1 MDLFVLRKV
10 AIAVL
15 SIGCAW
21 AQTPAASS
29 DGRGASLTSPRS
41 GGSVSG
47 SVKDTTGGIIPNA
60 AVTLTDQAGKTQTAT
75 TEADGRFHFRG
86 IPAGTYTVSASFQ
99 GLQQTGI
106 LLVSVKAGQRS
117 AADVIMS
124 VSEQKQQLTVTESA
138 NQVSVDP
145 TANATATTLTGEDL
159 SALPDDPDDLQADL
173 QALAGPAAGPGGSQ
187 IYIDGFSGGSL
198 PPKSSIREIRV
209 NSNPFS
215 AEFDK
220 LGYGRIQIFTKPGT
234 DKLHGQASYA
244 ISDGIWNSRN
254 PFLTVDPPFRTQRFD
269 GNVSG
274 PVSTTA
280 SFFFDFERRNIDDNG
295 IINATTLDS
304 SLNPVRTQSFFP
316 TPQRRTSISPRLD
329 WQLGQ
334 NNTLSFRY
342 RYLDNDK
349 TPTGVGAFN
358 LPGSGYSSYET
369 DQTGQIVDTIVLGPS
384 AVNETHFMFDR
395 TSQSYK
401 TQSDAPQVNVVNS
414 FVSGGSGYGSS
425 FDTENYYELQNYTT
439 LTHGT
444 HTTKFGIRIR
454 ASDISDYSNKDFNG
468 IYAFLG
474 GGGFSIDP
482 NGAVVPNAHQTSL
495 QQYQLTE
502 MLLAQGQSPVRIAA
516 EGGGPSRFTVSA
528 GNPSL
533 KFSQLDFGPFVQDD
547 WKIAPNFTL
556 SLGVRWESQTNI
568 SDYNDWAPRVGFAW
582 SPDSRKGG
590 HGKTV
595 IRGGWGMFYNRFEST
610 YVQNAYRFNGTTQ
623 IPYIVTNPAL
633 LLQYFPSGATPP
645 LQNLT
650 VNSQFNSRYQIDPN
664 MRAPYL
670 METVIGVEQQLFKH
684 TSLTVNYMNS
694 HGVHE
699 FLTRDINAPYP
710 STLSSNPPIYP
721 FGTVGPIYNY
731 ESNGIFRQNQLMVN
745 MNTRAGRWLTLFG
758 RYAFGYANSDTD
770 GIGSVPSN
778 QYDLAADYGR
788 SALDYRHSLF
798 LGGSMTA
805 KWGLR
810 FSPFIVAHTGIPF
823 NITTGTDLYETGSLS
838 PTARPS
844 IAGGPSPTTVDTPF
858 GYLNS
863 VPLPGE
869 DIIERNAISGPGFVG
884 INLRVSKTF
893 GFGTTKFAGP
903 SGGASAGGGHGGHG
917 DHGGGGRGGFDSTTE
932 HRYNLTLS
940 VSARNIL
947 NHENLNTPN
956 GSLTSPYFLE
966 STGITGGY
974 GAEAT
979 ASDQRR
985 LDMQIRF
992 AF

>member
-1 MDLFVLRKV
+1 MNLFVFRA
-10 AIAVL
+10 AIVAVL
-15 SIGCAW
+15 SMGCVW
-21 AQTPAASS
+21 AQTPAARSA
-29 DGRGASLTSPRS
+29 GADALSTAPRS

-60 AVTLTDQAGKTQTAT
+60 AVTLTDQTGKTQTVN

-86 IPAGTYTVSASFQ
+86 VPAGTYTVSASFE
-99 GLQQTGI
+99 GLQQTGV

-117 AADVIMS
+117 VADVIMAVS
-124 VSEQKQQLTVTESA
+124 VQKQQLTVTESA

-187 IYIDGFSGGSL
+187 IYIDGFTGGTL

-220 LGYGRIQIFTKPGT
+220 LGYSRIQIFTKPGT
-234 DKLHGQASYA
+234 DRFHGQGYYSV
-244 ISDGIWNSRN
+244 SDGVWNSRN
-254 PFLTVDPPFRTQRFD
+254 PFLTVDPPFRTQRFG

-274 PVSTTA
+274 PVGKTA
-280 SFFFDFERRNIDDNG
+280 SFFLDAERRNIDDNG
-295 IINATTLDS
+295 IINATVLDS
-304 SLNPVRTQSFFP
+304 SLNPLRTQSFFP

-329 WQLGQ
+329 WQVGQ
-334 NNTLSFRY
+334 HTLSFRY
-342 RYLDNDK
+342 RYLENDH
-349 TPTGVGAFN
+349 TPTGVGAFI
-358 LPGSGYSSYET
+358 LPGSGYNSYET
-369 DQTGQIVDTIVLGPS
+369 DNTGQFVDTMVLGPS
-384 AVNETHFMFDR
+384 TVNETHFEFDR
-395 TSQSYK
+395 TGQSYK
-401 TQSDAPQVNVVNS
+401 SQSDAPQVNVANS
-414 FVSGGSGYGSS
+414 FVSGGSGRGSS
-425 FDTENYYELQNYTT
+425 FDIENYYELQNYTT
-439 LTHGT
+439 LTHGA

-454 ASDISDYSNKDFNG
+454 ASDINDFSNKNFNG

-474 GGGFSIDP
+474 GRGFSLDTS
-482 NGAVVPNAHQTSL
+482 GAVVPNDHQTSL

-502 MLLAQGQSPVRIAA
+502 ALLARGQSPAQIASQ
-516 EGGGPSRFTVSA
+516 GGGPSRFTISA
-528 GNPSL
+528 GNPTL

-547 WKIAPNFTL
+547 WKVAPNFTL
-556 SLGVRWESQTNI
+556 SLGLRWETQTNI

-582 SPDSRKGG
+582 SPDARKGG

-595 IRGGWGMFYNRFEST
+595 IRGGWGMFYNRLQST
-610 YVQNAYRFNGTTQ
+610 NVLNAYRFNGTTQ
-623 IPYIVTNPAL
+623 IPYIVSDPAL
-633 LLQYFPSGATPP
+633 LLQYFPSGTTPP
-645 LQNLT
+645 LSSLTAQN
-650 VNSQFNSRYQIDPN
+650 NSRDQIDPRL
-664 MRAPYL
+664 RAPYL
-670 METVIGVEQQLFKH
+670 METVIGVERQLFSH

-694 HGVHE
+694 HGVHT

-710 STLSSNPPIYP
+710 IALPNTFGPPP
-721 FGTVGPIYNY
+721 FGPVGPIYNY
-731 ESNGIFRQNQLMVN
+731 ESDGIFRQNQLMVSVN
-745 MNTRAGRWLTLFG
+745 ARAGRWLTLFG
-758 RYAFGYANSDTD
+758 RYALGYAKSDTD
-770 GIGSVPSN
+770 GIGSIPAN

-788 SALDYRHSLF
+788 SDLDYRHSLF

-823 NITTGTDLYETGSLS
+823 NITSGTDVYDTGSIA

-844 IAGGPSPTTVDTPF
+844 IASGPGGSAQPTPF
-858 GYLNS
+858 GYLNPI
-863 VPLPGE
+863 PLPGE
-869 DIIERNAISGPGFVG
+869 PIIERNAISGPGFIG
-884 INLRVSKTF
+884 INMRVSRTF
-893 GFGTTKFAGP
+893 GFGTTKFSGP
-903 SGGASAGGGHGGHG
+903 SGGASAGGHGGH
-917 DHGGGGRGGFDSTTE
+917 GGGRGGFDSMTE

-956 GSLTSPYFLE
+956 GSLTSPYFLQ
-966 STGITGGY
+966 STDITGGY
-974 GAEAT
+974 GAEST
-979 ASDQRR
+979 TSNQRR
-985 LDMQIRF
+985 LELQLRF